1 MLARAVADGIAETLG
16 QPVIVE
22 NRAGAG
28 GNVGADVVAKSAPDG
43 YTLLMTSAGIL
54 TANQFLYAKM
64 PFDAEKAFVPVS
76 NVADMPMMVVVNPNV
91 AAKTL
96 AELVA
101 LARANPGKLN
111 FGSPGIG
118 TTGHLGLALFMH
130 AAGIKLTH
138 IPYKGAA
145 PAITDLIGG
154 QIDGVVDNPPT
165 VLPHIAGRHACARS
179 RSPPNSAWRCCR
191 ICRPPPRPAFA
202 GFEASSWFGVVAPA
216 GTPPAI
222 VARLHKEIAAAL
234 RQPAVQDR
242 FAKIR
247 RAPARQYAGGV
258 RAADPAGP
266 QDVGR
271 GHPVRRHQGGVAKS
285 RPRRA
290 PRREWRAR
298 ARRRQVPRKSPI
310 NHAMAFDPGLSFE
323 GIRHDIDPE
332 MGLPAFAVPGMA
344 FVLVRF
350 ILHLEALG
358 CESLGQLLS

>member
-1 MLARAVADGIAETLG
+1 MTSLTTSLQRACFVALAVLFSVCVDAAAQAQNYPDRPIHLIAPFPAGGLADVLARAVADEISKTLG

-28 GNVGADVVAKSAPDG
+28 GSVGADVVAKSAPDG

-76 NVADMPMMVVVNPNV
+76 NVADMPMMIVVNPKV
-91 AAKTL
+91 EAKTL
-96 AELVA
+96 GELVA

-165 VLPHIAGRHACARS
+165 VLPHITAGRLRALAVAAKQRM
-179 RSPPNSAWRCCR
+179 PLLPDL
-191 ICRPPPRPAFA
+191 PAA
-202 GFEASSWFGVVAPA
+202 AEAGVPGFEASSWFGVVAPA

-222 VARLHKEIAAAL
+222 VARLHKEIAEAL
-234 RQPAVQDR
+234 RRPEVQAR
-242 FAKIR
+242 FAKTGARLLGNTPEEFAQQIR
-247 RAPARQYAGGV
+247 QDRKTWGEVILSAGIK
-258 RAADPAGP
+258 A
-266 QDVGR
+266 
-271 GHPVRRHQGGVAKS
+271 
-285 RPRRA
+285 
-290 PRREWRAR
+290 E
-298 ARRRQVPRKSPI
+298 
-310 NHAMAFDPGLSFE
+310 
-323 GIRHDIDPE
+323 
-332 MGLPAFAVPGMA
+332 
-344 FVLVRF
+344 
-350 ILHLEALG
+350 
-358 CESLGQLLS
+358 